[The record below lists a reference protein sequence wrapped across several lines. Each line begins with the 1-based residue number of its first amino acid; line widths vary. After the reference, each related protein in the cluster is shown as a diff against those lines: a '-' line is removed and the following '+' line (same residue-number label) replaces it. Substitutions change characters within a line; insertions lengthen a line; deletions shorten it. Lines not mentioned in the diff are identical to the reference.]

1 MKKLFVE
8 PKIKIVELDATAIIA
23 ESGNNGTGGNIP
35 DAPFE

>member
-8 PKIKIVELDATAIIA
+8 PKVKVVELDETAIIA
-23 ESGNNGTGGNIP
+23 QSGDGTGGNIP